1 MIRCCTICLIK
12 NEAVVDGT
20 GVPLRH
26 GDVGIAAGR
35 TVEIGKIGD
44 GAKRVIGA
52 QRRPRCVR
60 FTFDCG
66 SINASK

>member
-1 MIRCCTICLIK
+1 MIRCCNICLIK
-12 NEAVVDGT
+12 NAAVVDGT
-20 GVPLRH
+20 EVPLRH

-52 QRRPRCVR
+52 
-60 FTFDCG
+60 
-66 SINASK
+66 